1 MRITGWNLTVPDV
14 IVQVECPLR
23 NAQDNRMVYD
33 MLWSD
38 PAVADPVLAHGRF
51 KLALFRV
58 LEGRSPSTALHS
70 THSSEIVAKHRSLL

>member
-1 MRITGWNLTVPDV
+1 MPCLTDSGWNLTVPDV

-51 KLALFRV
+51 KLVPYFVFLRDSHQAPLPAV
-58 LEGRSPSTALHS
+58 
-70 THSSEIVAKHRSLL
+70 VD